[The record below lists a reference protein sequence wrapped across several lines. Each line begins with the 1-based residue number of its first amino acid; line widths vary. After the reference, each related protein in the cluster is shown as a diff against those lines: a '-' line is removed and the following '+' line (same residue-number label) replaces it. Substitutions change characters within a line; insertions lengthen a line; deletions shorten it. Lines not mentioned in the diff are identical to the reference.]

1 MTCANKTHIV
11 LLVLYA
17 ITALLAMWGL
27 VSRSDNSAHIPIAI
41 WTSIGAVSACG
52 AMLEIL
58 IIIRTRSALRIM
70 KEQIRKLSQNAQV
83 GLVML
88 EDQWPVEGLASILN
102 EYLTL
107 LHQKMEAIVQQQ
119 RELDLLI
126 SAGTADQQNTEA
138 MIRSISDAVIVV
150 NAFGELI
157 LANTLAEKLFDIDIK
172 RDKLKPVK
180 EVITDPKLQI
190 FLSPERWHDLDPI
203 KIEYEQI
210 IDNKK
215 HSFNVTFSP
224 VYISRDELWAIVMT
238 LDDIT
243 HDKELAEMKA
253 DFVNLVSH
261 ELRTPLSSIKAYTE
275 MLIEGEINTYEGRME
290 FYQTIADEADRLNG
304 FIENILNLSKIESG
318 MPVNFTQLDLNVEL
332 EKTCQLVQYLAKK
345 KSVLLE
351 YNPSC
356 EKIRIWADADLLKQ
370 AVLNLLSN
378 AIKYTDSGGN
388 ITLSVHLNPQR
399 TTYSICVKDT
409 GRGMTKEETQKIFER
424 FYRAKSS
431 SEGIS
436 GTGLGLT
443 LVKKVIEDIH
453 NGKIELESKIGYGS
467 KFTLILP
474 VNPRVQ
480 KVAFDDKD
488 ETTTATAKTGEY

>member
-1 MTCANKTHIV
+1 MALANKTHLV
-11 LLVLYA
+11 LLILYSIIA
-17 ITALLAMWGL
+17 VLAMWGL
-27 VSRSDNSAHIPIAI
+27 VSQSDNFARVPIAI

-58 IIIRTRSALRIM
+58 IIIRTRSALRMM
-70 KEQIRKLSQNAQV
+70 KDQIKRLSENAQV

-107 LHQKMEAIVQQQ
+107 LHQKMEAILQQQ

-138 MIRSISDAVIVV
+138 MIRSISDAVVVV

-172 RDKLKPVK
+172 RDKLKPVFD
-180 EVITDPKLQI
+180 VIKDEKLQT
-190 FLSPERWHDLDPI
+190 FLMPERWRGVEPI
-203 KIEYEQI
+203 KIEYERE
-210 IDNKK
+210 IDGKV
-215 HSFNVTFSP
+215 HTFNVTFSP
-224 VYISRDELWAIVMT
+224 VYINRDELWAIVMT

-243 HDKELAEMKA
+243 HDRELAEMKA

-318 MPVNFTQLDLNVEL
+318 MPVNFSEIDLNSEL
-332 EKTCQLVQYLAKK
+332 EKAYQLVQCLAKK
-345 KSVLLE
+345 KSVLLD
-351 YNPSC
+351 YHPLDANV
-356 EKIRIWADADLLKQ
+356 KVWADGDLLRQ

-378 AIKYTDSGGN
+378 AIKYTDSGG
-388 ITLSVHLNPQR
+388 SVSFSVSLDGKGE
-399 TTYSICVKDT
+399 YYFICVEDT
-409 GRGMTKEETQKIFER
+409 GRGMTRDEAEKIFDK
-424 FYRAKSS
+424 FYRAQSN

-443 LVKKVIEDIH
+443 LVKKVVEDIH
-453 NGKIELESKIGYGS
+453 NGKIELESKLGEGT
-467 KFTLILP
+467 KFKLILP
-474 VNPRVQ
+474 INPQLNSDKLQQTARSEE
-480 KVAFDDKD
+480 KVRI
-488 ETTTATAKTGEY
+488 